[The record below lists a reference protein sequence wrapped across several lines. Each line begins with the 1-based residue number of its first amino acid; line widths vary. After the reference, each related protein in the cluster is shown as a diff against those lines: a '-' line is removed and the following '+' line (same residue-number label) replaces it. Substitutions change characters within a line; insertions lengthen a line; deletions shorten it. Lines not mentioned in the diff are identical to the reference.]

1 MNPTTDPA
9 ADPSADLP
17 AVEGADAAD
26 PTALDVTDASVPPE
40 AAPEAVEAPAPAP
53 VTEAASTVEAPA
65 PHEEEF
71 SLYNSVGTTLMA
83 VVLGIIIVAGIQWS
97 VSRIFSKEK
106 NPHRALTQ
114 FVTMMVAIMVGVYV
128 SDMLIAGPHVQL
140 LAEGERTAILG
151 FVKDTALMI
160 FAYYFGTQSVAS
172 KDEA

>member
-1 MNPTTDPA
+1 MEPTSTP
-9 ADPSADLP
+9 
-17 AVEGADAAD
+17 
-26 PTALDVTDASVPPE
+26 VPE
-40 AAPEAVEAPAPAP
+40 DAAPEVVTDEVVEAP
-53 VTEAASTVEAPA
+53 VEAPVEASEVLVEEPASVDGGVA
-65 PHEEEF
+65 PPPEPVAVTVSASPGEEGF
-71 SLYNSVGTTLMA
+71 SLYNGVGTTLLA
-83 VVLGIIIVAGIQWS
+83 VLLGIVIVAGVQWS

-160 FAYYFGTQSVAS
+160 FAYYFGTQSAAS
-172 KDEA
+172 KDPE